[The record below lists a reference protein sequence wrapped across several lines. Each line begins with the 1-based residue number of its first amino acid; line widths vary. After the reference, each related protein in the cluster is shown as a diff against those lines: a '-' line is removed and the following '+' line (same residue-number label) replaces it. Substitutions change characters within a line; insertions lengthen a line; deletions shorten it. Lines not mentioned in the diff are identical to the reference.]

1 MDWLDLQRLLTSL
14 VMPLPFG
21 LGLAALGALLGLL
34 RQSKRLGAGFVGAG
48 LVVIWLG
55 STPLVAQW
63 LLLRLERAYPP
74 GSVAECRP
82 AQAIVL
88 LGGAV
93 QPLVAG
99 DLRGRLHRGSD
110 RVWEA
115 ARLFHAGC
123 APLVVVSA
131 GGLVEPPQ
139 RARETEAIAG
149 LLLDLGIPAPSL
161 VLEDESRNTQGNA
174 ASTRSLLEPLG
185 IDEVLLVTSA
195 WHLRRA
201 VALFE
206 AEGFAVSPVG
216 ADYRSFRACRRLQ
229 CWIPSPDALE
239 ASGLA
244 VKEYL
249 GYWIQVERRRASR
262 GAAMPVRDAAG
273 AGVRSLPLGS
283 RVDDGPTP
291 DRFRGGDPDEA
302 FRQDR

>member
-21 LGLAALGALLGLL
+21 LALAVLGALLWWY
-34 RQSKRLGAGFVGAG
+34 RQSKPLWAWLVGAGF
-48 LVVIWLG
+48 VVIWLG

-63 LLLRLERAYPP
+63 LLLPLERAYPP
-74 GSVAECRP
+74 RFAAECRP

-115 ARLFHAGC
+115 ARLYHAGC

-139 RARETEAIAG
+139 RARETEAIAA
-149 LLLDLGIPAPSL
+149 LLLDLGIPASSL

-174 ASTRSLLEPLG
+174 ASTRALLEPRA
-185 IDEVLLVTSA
+185 IDAVLLVTSA

-206 AEGFAVSPVG
+206 AAGFEVSPVG
-216 ADYRSFRACRRLQ
+216 ADYRSFRACRHLQ
-229 CWIPSPDALE
+229 CWIPSPDALD

-244 VKEYL
+244 MKEYL
-249 GYWIQVERRRASR
+249 GYWIQVGRASR
-262 GAAMPVRDAAG
+262 
-273 AGVRSLPLGS
+273 
-283 RVDDGPTP
+283 
-291 DRFRGGDPDEA
+291 
-302 FRQDR
+302 